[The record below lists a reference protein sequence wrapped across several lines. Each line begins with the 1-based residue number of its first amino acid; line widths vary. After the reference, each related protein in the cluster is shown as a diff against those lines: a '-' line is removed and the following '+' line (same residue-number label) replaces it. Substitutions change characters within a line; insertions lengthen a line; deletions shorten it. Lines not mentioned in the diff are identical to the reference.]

1 MEKNEKILLSYEK
14 QIAGYPHLKFKDAVP
29 LYKKIKETDDK
40 NLQKSYM
47 DELIIGTLYI
57 IPKYIRETNI
67 LMFCN
72 QNYDAWDI
80 INAFN
85 ETWIRKIRADIL
97 LKHVNFSSIINCR
110 SFFNEVYKSLGGNP
124 FGKPDDLNDDTL
136 VNLLTKYLILKDSA
150 QKVCFQDLIT
160 TELKEKDILNEEE
173 YALYSK
179 YANEFYYEFAKQYSW
194 RLIEKLFLN
203 IYTNTKELSKEN
215 LQKQKLYIKKILPFI
230 INMGIEEPLNM
241 NWLSSDCDIEFQ
253 VQKKYAKEAFI
264 QMIEEMAKVYGKSGE
279 KAKQIIIMR
288 YGLDG
293 KGCMTQEEIGKILN
307 VSSSRIS
314 QIEYK
319 ALRVFKNRRVL
330 IKTNS
335 YYFYSEK

>member
-85 ETWIRKIRADIL
+85 ETWIRKIRADAL
-97 LKHVNFSSIINCR
+97 LKYVNFSSIINCR
-110 SFFNEVYKSLGGNP
+110 CFFNEVYKSLGGNL
-124 FGKPDDLNDDTL
+124 FGKPDDLNEDTL

-150 QKVCFQDLIT
+150 QRVCFQDLIT
-160 TELKEKDILNEEE
+160 TELQEKGILNEEE
-173 YALYSK
+173 AGLYYK
-179 YANEFYYEFAKQYSW
+179 YASEFYYEFAKQYSW

-203 IYTNTKELSKEN
+203 VYNNTKELSKEN

-230 INMGIEEPLNM
+230 INMGIEEPLNL
-241 NWLSSDCDIEFQ
+241 NWLSDCDIEFLA
-253 VQKKYAKEAFI
+253 QKKYAKEAFI
-264 QMIEEMAKVYGKSGE
+264 QMIEEMAKVYGKSGQR
-279 KAKQIIIMR
+279 AKQIIIMR
-288 YGLDG
+288 FGLDG

-307 VSSSRIS
+307 ISSRYIS
-314 QIEYK
+314 QIEGK
-319 ALRVFKNRRVL
+319 ALRVFKNHRVL
-330 IKTNS
+330 IKANS